1 MTEPDAEYTEDDDQ
15 IEECPDCGSA
25 SLAMNSVNGHSQ
37 DGDAKRYRCTTC
49 FHRFDE
55 PDVRDQRG
63 EGWLR
68 EDSLAAQ
75 LSQTEPDRVSKEFA
89 RAVREGATLVRAGDR
104 PQIATKYVA
113 DEHGLEERSDKLR
126 EAICERVERET
137 DWLVSTKQDSS
148 NDRKHLS
155 RDCPN
160 APDAVESA
168 SAEQVARLEQCRTCT
183 YSDVPAIEDHERR
196 PA

>member
-1 MTEPDAEYTEDDDQ
+1 MKADRSTNGDDQ
-15 IEECPDCGSA
+15 TEACPDCGSA
-25 SLAMNSVNGHSQ
+25 SISMNSVGGPSPNR
-37 DGDAKRYRCTTC
+37 DAKQYRCSDC

-55 PDVRDQRG
+55 PAVREQRG
-63 EGWLR
+63 DGWLR

-75 LSQTEPDRVSKEFA
+75 LSQTDPDRVSKSFA

-104 PQIATKYVA
+104 PQVATTYVA
-113 DEHGLEERSDKLR
+113 DEHGLDDRSDELR
-126 EAICERVERET
+126 EAICERVESET
-137 DWLVSTKQDSS
+137 DWLVSTTQDSS

-183 YSDVPAIEDHERR
+183 YSDVPAIEDHEGR